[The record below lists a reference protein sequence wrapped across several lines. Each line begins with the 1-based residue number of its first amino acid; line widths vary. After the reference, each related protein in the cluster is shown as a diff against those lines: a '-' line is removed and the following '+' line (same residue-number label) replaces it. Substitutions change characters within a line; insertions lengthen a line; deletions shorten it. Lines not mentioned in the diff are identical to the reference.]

1 MEYAKLE
8 KPLYWMGFTKGK
20 FTKRKFVEY
29 QVPFPRH
36 LRDEEGNIRF
46 FSRNMENVM
55 NEIDCNGYSQYSYEE
70 YDLSVICET
79 DSVRRAKSFLINNN
93 HKEKIKDLEI
103 LLDMYERFE
112 RDFGGKKKRGKGK

>member
-8 KPLYWMGFTKGK
+8 KPIYWMGFTKGK

-55 NEIDCNGYSQYSYEE
+55 NEIDCNGYSQYSYKEFTKDDEVKFLRTIVKHNNERIGELDKKIGSIMEE
-70 YDLSVICET
+70 SN
-79 DSVRRAKSFLINNN
+79 ALINII
-93 HKEKIKDLEI
+93 KEKESS
-103 LLDMYERFE
+103 R
-112 RDFGGKKKRGKGK
+112 